1 MTTLPRADGALR
13 RIPLLL
19 AALALPLVLLV
30 PAAAAIELV
39 HFTSPSKN
47 IDCMGHK
54 DRQWS
59 VSCLAQNTSWA
70 SYPRRPSGCD
80 VDWIG
85 SEIGLGT
92 RRVSLGSCRGDIG
105 PLCLAG
111 DGAAC
116 RTLKYGRSID
126 LGPIRCT
133 SRTNGITC
141 RYVSGVRAGFRI
153 AREGYV
159 IWRR

>member
-1 MTTLPRADGALR
+1 MTTLARAWR
-13 RIPLLL
+13 RLPLILV
-19 AALALPLVLLV
+19 ALALPLVLFV
-30 PAAAAIELV
+30 PGAASIELV

-54 DRQWS
+54 DRVWS

-70 SYPRRPSGCD
+70 SYPRRPAGCD

-105 PLCLAG
+105 PMCLAG

-116 RTLKYGRSID
+116 KTLGYGRSVD
-126 LGPIRCT
+126 PRADPLHLAHERHHLQVCE
-133 SRTNGITC
+133 R
-141 RYVSGVRAGFRI
+141 RAGGLPDR
-153 AREGYV
+153 A
-159 IWRR
+159 